1 MNSIESIEHLRQSLV
16 LGMPIYVLIDPVLGD
31 PLPDVA
37 IPLASSAQDVQTER
51 ETIWQR
57 QVVPV
62 PLDPSIKLPPAY
74 QPYLVLLTKPSDH
87 YLELTCEIA
96 EGERSKVLQ
105 RGLDGSGEAIFK
117 IGGWLQTTMPAEQLA
132 AMLGRWMRLKTGIPV
147 AERYLR
153 LADSRVLALL
163 CHVLSDQA
171 LIARMGRLSRWIYL
185 DAYNR
190 KCCLENSEAHVANE
204 QWFDL
209 PILTPR
215 QWLDI
220 QRGNLIHAAIAKVH
234 LQRFQVSQEST
245 ADEIPPYRSALKLA
259 EIWSARRDSSDAVL
273 WSGINTR
280 EDRVAAISLSLLSP
294 DWQALPAIR
303 GYLASKKAD
312 WGLRYCA
319 SEIYQLMQQNHPNEK
334 T

>member
-1 MNSIESIEHLRQSLV
+1 MNSIESIEHLRQSLA
-16 LGMPIYVLIDPVLGD
+16 LGTPIYVLIDPVLGD

-37 IPLASSAQDVQTER
+37 IPLASSARDVQTER

-57 QVVPV
+57 LVVPV

-87 YLELTCEIA
+87 YLELTWEIA
-96 EGERSKVLQ
+96 NGERSKALQ
-105 RGLDGSGEAIFK
+105 GGLDGSGEEIFK

-132 AMLGRWMRLKTGIPV
+132 AMLGRWMRLKTVVPV
-147 AERYLR
+147 VERYLR
-153 LADSRVLALL
+153 LGDSRVLALL

-190 KCCLENSEAHVANE
+190 KCCLENTEAHVASE
-204 QWFDL
+204 QWLEL
-209 PILTPR
+209 PILSRR
-215 QWLDI
+215 QWQDM

-234 LQRFQVSQEST
+234 LLLFQVNQEST
-245 ADEIPPYRSALKLA
+245 ADEIPPYRSALKFA
-259 EIWSARRDSSDAVL
+259 EIWSAKQNSADAVL

-294 DWQALPAIR
+294 DWNTLPAIR
-303 GYLASKKAD
+303 AYLVRKEAG
-312 WGLRYCA
+312 WGLSYCA
-319 SEIYQLMQQNHPNEK
+319 TEIYQLMQQKHPNEK
-334 T
+334 A